1 MENRLQSIFEKRLD
15 AVRSKKRAYDCMV
28 PVSGGKDSMYVL
40 YVCSKIY
47 NMKVLAFNY
56 DNGFQSPGAVKN
68 MEKAVAILGVDFI
81 KYKPREDLLVD
92 LYRTFL
98 TRTGDFCAPCNLL
111 ITASFFKFAEQ
122 NKIPL
127 IVTGNTPRWASSV
140 HGMSISK
147 YGTIPYF
154 QNVVKGFIDTE
165 KIKNLMDYNYFLD
178 TLKRRIVVG
187 CETCEMFEY
196 INPMKNQLQET
207 LMKELG
213 WEPPSDELEHGDC
226 LLNPIKDYIVCRK
239 WGFSEI
245 TGGYATM
252 VRNGKMSREEAIR
265 IVEKEETKNPP
276 AMLEVFL
283 DKINVTHDE
292 FERAIEKLHFT
303 DFPNSYGALYNSC
316 KKIYRR
322 LKRGRS

>member
-1 MENRLQSIFEKRLD
+1 M
-15 AVRSKKRAYDCMV
+15 
-28 PVSGGKDSMYVL
+28 
-40 YVCSKIY
+40 
-47 NMKVLAFNY
+47 
-56 DNGFQSPGAVKN
+56 
-68 MEKAVAILGVDFI
+68 
-81 KYKPREDLLVD
+81 D